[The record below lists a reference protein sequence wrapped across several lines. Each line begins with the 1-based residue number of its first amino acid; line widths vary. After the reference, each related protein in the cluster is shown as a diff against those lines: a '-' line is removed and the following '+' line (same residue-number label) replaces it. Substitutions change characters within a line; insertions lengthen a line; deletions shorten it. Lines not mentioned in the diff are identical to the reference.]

1 MVAITLSS
9 MMMTGTMA
17 DSWFDDGDVA
27 YAFGDSYDDQAGN
40 DDNNNDDERDDDDFS
55 YAFAT

>member
-1 MVAITLSS
+1 
-9 MMMTGTMA
+9 MTGTMA

-27 YAFGDSYDDQAGN
+27 YAFGDSYDDQAG
-40 DDNNNDDERDDDDFS
+40 DNNNDDERGDDDFS

>member
-1 MVAITLSS
+1 
-9 MMMTGTMA
+9 MMTGTMA

-27 YAFGDSYDDQAGN
+27 FGDSYDDQAGY
-40 DDNNNDDERDDDDFS
+40 DDNNNDDKRDDDDFS

>member
-1 MVAITLSS
+1 MMVMLP
-9 MMMTGTMA
+9 MP
-17 DSWFDDGDVA
+17 
-27 YAFGDSYDDQAGN
+27 DSYDDQAGN